1 MLDDLRNSATR
12 THKVGTRSYGEEEEA
27 LSTRS
32 ARKGY
37 TYESERQPFLGMT
50 APQRFVIVL
59 MLFLMTCVLGS
70 FCLILTERIV
80 PPLF

>member
-12 THKVGTRSYGEEEEA
+12 SYGEEQEA
-27 LSTRS
+27 PSKQS
-32 ARKGY
+32 ARMSY
-37 TYESERQPFLGMT
+37 AYETERQPFLGMS